1 MWVWSLGWEDL
12 LEQKMATQSSILA
25 WKIPWREEPGKV
37 QSMGLQRVGHDEW
50 AVSWCD
56 CFQGAGMP
64 PQNPEGLA
72 WAWRIPGPS
81 QEDGWLVQHPLSA
94 HCFFLKIYLMWP
106 IFKSLYWICYYIVS
120 ALCFGFW
127 PWGTKDGTCASC
139 MEGKSVN
146 LWITRK
152 VPTRSSWEATLCK
165 ALSAVPVT
173 WQMEFWGPK

>member
-139 MEGKSVN
+139 IGRQE
-146 LWITRK
+146 
-152 VPTRSSWEATLCK
+152 C
-165 ALSAVPVT
+165 
-173 WQMEFWGPK
+173 